1 MPKRRPTKSQYCWP
15 HDTWTNNLIL
25 SQNIA
30 VPKTNAVFCHQSI
43 SFSKPGLFYIV
54 HASFMREQLFSFR
67 RLQPRSCIIRHN
79 GTRMRTEDNQ
89 KGRGKST
96 GPSFSAYGTYFA
108 GAFFNM
114 AAFFNCVYL
123 YWVNRDFGWTYFR
136 LIVNSIKFV
145 FDEIKFR
152 WKVFSIKFFFWWS
165 EIFDENKFRRCK
177 IFDRNEFSMK
187 CIFDKKCFRGKVG
200 VPISRVSL
208 WRNAGGTRSPG
219 WKTLC

>member
-1 MPKRRPTKSQYCWP
+1 MCQNVARRNHKYCWP

-43 SFSKPGLFYIV
+43 SFSKPDLFYIV

-67 RLQPRSCIIRHN
+67 RLQPRSCIIRHD
-79 GTRMRTEDNQ
+79 TRMQTEDDQ
-89 KGRGKST
+89 KGRKST
-96 GPSFSAYGTYFA
+96 DPSFSAYGTYFA

-123 YWVNRDFGWTYFR
+123 YWVNRDFGRTYFR

-152 WKVFSIKFFFWWS
+152 WKVFSIKFFFRWS

-177 IFDRNEFSMK
+177 SIKNVFEE
-187 CIFDKKCFRGKVG
+187 
-200 VPISRVSL
+200 
-208 WRNAGGTRSPG
+208 T
-219 WKTLC
+219 